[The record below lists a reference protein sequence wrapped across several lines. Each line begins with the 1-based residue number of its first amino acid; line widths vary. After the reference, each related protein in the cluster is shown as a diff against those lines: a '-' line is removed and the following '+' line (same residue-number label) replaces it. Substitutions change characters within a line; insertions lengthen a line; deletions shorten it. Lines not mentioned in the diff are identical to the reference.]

1 MPNSSTIPAVG
12 STQATPQLYNNVVKD
27 AIRIVQVAGSDKSIS
42 SGAITVSPASG
53 EGHYKVDTE
62 ASAAYDDL
70 DTINGG
76 ADGDV
81 ITLQGVNAGRIVRV
95 RHAAGNIQT
104 PNGQHTALDTV
115 GELTLRYNGTYWLVV
130 SSSSEAVMTNKSGA
144 GVNAGDIVVFDDAN
158 DLSFKTST
166 IPSDLRVAGIAA
178 QAIPNNG
185 AGIVYLRP
193 GTIVSVN
200 CTSAAVARGQFLAS
214 STTVGKAKGVGYFFE
229 AGAFAVALSAK
240 AGGSEGQV
248 YAMLVQNFNQVVT
261 GSTGYSLAGYNTG
274 VGGVN
279 SAQKMNITVAAWS
292 TVTTAN
298 LPVPDQYLNGS
309 LTNSTIS
316 VLSLG
321 GARNTGNESF
331 NMPFATEVTAVAVTA
346 NLTVS
351 RWSMRPSGS
360 GSAKGYVAGG
370 GTPNANVDV
379 TTYATL
385 TTSAG
390 TALTTARAYQTQL
403 SDGTNSFVRGGTSV
417 SCDKITI
424 ATGAV
429 ALNTSGNLP
438 ASSTDYSSSSCAA
451 TAGYNAYASV
461 CYKVTYATGAH
472 ASVTSS
478 PSGASAAASSATDGL
493 SVAYL
498 GGSGTTPYSQGYKLD
513 YPTEVFSASAALA
526 VPVYRAAQGSNG
538 TYS

>member
-229 AGAFAVALSAK
+229 SGAFAVALSAK

-261 GSTGYSLAGYNTG
+261 GSNGYALGGDTG
-274 VGGVN
+274 
-279 SAQKMNITVAAWS
+279 SASAVVQKMNMTVAAWS
-292 TVTTAN
+292 TVGTAN
-298 LPVPDQYLNGS
+298 LPTPNYQSAG
-309 LTNSTIS
+309 LTYSTYGAFAIGGLS
-316 VLSLG
+316 VSVV
-321 GARNTGNESF
+321 ATAF
-331 NMPFATEVTAVAVTA
+331 YMPFASETTSLVSTA
-346 NLTVS
+346 NITSVRQHLS
-351 RWSMRPSGS
+351 PSGS
-360 GSAKGYVAGG
+360 GATKGYVAGG
-370 GTPNANVDV
+370 SVSTTVDMC
-379 TTYATL
+379 TYATMTTIASTPL
-385 TTSAG
+385 TSA
-390 TALTTARAYQTQL
+390 RSYQTQL
-403 SDGTNSFVRGGTSV
+403 SDGTNSYVRGGTAAT
-417 SCDKITI
+417 CDKIVI

-429 ALNTSGNLP
+429 SANGAGALP
-438 ASSTDYSSSSCAA
+438 AAVNTYSSTSFAA
-451 TAGYNAYASV
+451 SAGYNANDAACNKIV
-461 CYKVTYATGAH
+461 YATGAQATV
-472 ASVTSS
+472 ASF
-478 PSGASAAASSATDGL
+478 PSGASSMSMSATDGL
-493 SVAYL
+493 TTAYIA
-498 GGSGTTPYSQGYKLD
+498 GSATAPRSQGYKLD
-513 YPTEVFSASAALA
+513 APTETFSTSAQL
-526 VPVYRAAQGSNG
+526 VVGLTDGAQGSNG
-538 TYS
+538 TFS